1 MPSTPPSTRL
11 RSGAYGFRLHGLEV
25 PGDLLVPAPQSW
37 PALRL
42 AVVIGPDGRRA
53 RDRFGADRAE
63 LALPTAGGSVAL
75 DRAASSVVFTVPAAI
90 DAAAIVHPFL
100 AAPALIAAHWLGRET
115 FHAGAFVLDGRAW
128 GVVGAKGD
136 GKSSLLAW
144 LARRG
149 VPVLADDVV
158 VLDDDGRALAGPRS
172 IDLREEA
179 AARLGVGEPLGVV
192 GARARWRVAL
202 GPVAAEVPLA
212 GWVAPAW
219 APDGA
224 PPAAR
229 ELRGAARLAA
239 LAPHRGVRLP
249 PVADGATL
257 LELTGL
263 PVVELRRP
271 RDWASADAA
280 GEQLLAALSG

>member
-1 MPSTPPSTRL
+1 MPSTRPSTRL
-11 RSGAYGFRLHGLEV
+11 DSGAYGFRLRGLERA
-25 PGDLLVPAPQSW
+25 GDLLVAAPPRW
-37 PALRL
+37 PVLHVQ
-42 AVVIGPDGRRA
+42 VVVGDDGRRA
-53 RDRFGADRAE
+53 ADRFDADRAE

-75 DRAASSVVFTVPAAI
+75 DRAARSVVFTVPAAV
-90 DAAAIVHPFL
+90 DAAAIAHPFL

-128 GVVGAKGD
+128 GVVGDKGD

-149 VPVLADDVV
+149 LPVLADDVL
-158 VLDDDGRALAGPRS
+158 VLDDGRALAGPRS
-172 IDLREEA
+172 IDLREDA
-179 AARLGVGEPLGVV
+179 AHRLAVGEPLGVI
-192 GARARWRVAL
+192 GARARWRVPL
-202 GPVAAEVPLA
+202 GPVDAEVPLA
-212 GWVAPAW
+212 GWVALAW
-219 APDGA
+219 APAGD
-224 PPAAR
+224 PPVVR

-263 PVVELRRP
+263 PVLELRRA
-271 RDWASADAA
+271 RHWASADAA
-280 GEQLLAALSG
+280 GEQLLAALGER